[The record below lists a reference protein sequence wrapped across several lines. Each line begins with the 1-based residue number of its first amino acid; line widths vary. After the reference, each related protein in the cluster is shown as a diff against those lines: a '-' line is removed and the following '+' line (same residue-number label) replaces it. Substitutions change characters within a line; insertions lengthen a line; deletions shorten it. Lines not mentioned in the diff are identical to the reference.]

1 MAVAYFMF
9 RLSND
14 VYGGIYTFIM
24 LIRVLLGNNNFVSI
38 LYSLLWVVSIY
49 SGFRTYVARPPR
61 VLPALLDSTNR
72 NPSRFGGA
80 APSAIH
86 VSCKHSTSISSYS
99 NISSSFR

>member
-38 LYSLLWVVSIY
+38 LYSLLWEVSIY
-49 SGFRTYVARPPR
+49 SGFRT
-61 VLPALLDSTNR
+61 
-72 NPSRFGGA
+72 
-80 APSAIH
+80 
-86 VSCKHSTSISSYS
+86 
-99 NISSSFR
+99 